1 MRETIEATYTP
12 ENANSDGQTL
22 EVKQKVSSVA
32 EAKELARKSLRA
44 KNKGETTAEFTLV
57 GDVDYVAG
65 ITVRVYG
72 YGEFNGKYIVEQ
84 ATHSITG
91 GYKVQIKLRSCLE
104 GY

>member
-1 MRETIEATYTP
+1 MT
-12 ENANSDGQTL
+12 
-22 EVKQKVSSVA
+22 SVA
-32 EAKELARKSLRA
+32 EAKELARKLLRA
-44 KNKGETTAEFTLV
+44 RNKKETTAEFTLV

-72 YGEFNGKYIVEQ
+72 FGEFNGRYIVEQ
-84 ATHSITG
+84 AMHNITG